1 MNDQENKSKSVP
13 LIIYENEMKH
23 KTNIIKGLLGIILAL
38 IIVLGI
44 AIVMFVK
51 FINAHDF
58 VGYDQN
64 GNGIN
69 NLNNGTQGDV
79 INESTIKTNN

>member
-1 MNDQENKSKSVP
+1 
-13 LIIYENEMKH
+13 
-23 KTNIIKGLLGIILAL
+23 
-38 IIVLGI
+38 
-44 AIVMFVK
+44 MFVK

-58 VGYDQN
+58 VGYNQN

-79 INESTIKTNN
+79 INESTIKTND